1 MGIVLR
7 QSFSNTLI
15 LFLGFAIGGINVLF
29 LYTHF
34 LHEDYFGLITF
45 ILSTGN
51 ILLPLMVFGMNHT
64 IIKFYSSYEQ
74 KIDRDAFLMS
84 SLLIPLF
91 VIIPLGLIGAYSYE
105 TIASWLSKE
114 NVLIKEYTWYIFLV
128 AIFMGYFEVFY
139 SWTKVQF
146 NSVVGNFIREI
157 FARVCVSV
165 LLFFV
170 YLGELS
176 DEDFIVAVVIV
187 YGARALLMKL
197 YAFYVYM
204 PKILFRLPEN
214 IREIMSF
221 SMYIIIAGSASGI
234 LLEIDKFMIPQMEK
248 IAEVAYYSVAVY
260 IASVVAIP
268 SRAMQQITTP
278 ITADGMNNQRYDE
291 VRSLY
296 KQTSI
301 NLLVVGGLFFLL
313 INLNVIDLY
322 QLINKPQFTK
332 GIGVVLIISFAK
344 LVELALGTGNA
355 ILVNSKYFRIF
366 FYLSLAMAISVILL
380 NHWLISVI
388 GIHGAALATFIVV
401 LCYSIIKIVYIKRK
415 VQMQPFSM
423 KTLYLLLLII
433 GMYVGF
439 FFIEL
444 SSNILMN
451 MVLKSI
457 LIIFCYLFLVKLMR
471 ISDAVEGM
479 FQFIKSRKNQ

>member
-64 IIKFYSSYEQ
+64 IIKLYSSYEQ

-157 FARVCVSV
+157 FARVCVSG

-170 YLGELS
+170 YLGE
-176 DEDFIVAVVIV
+176 
-187 YGARALLMKL
+187 
-197 YAFYVYM
+197 
-204 PKILFRLPEN
+204 
-214 IREIMSF
+214 
-221 SMYIIIAGSASGI
+221 
-234 LLEIDKFMIPQMEK
+234 
-248 IAEVAYYSVAVY
+248 
-260 IASVVAIP
+260 
-268 SRAMQQITTP
+268 
-278 ITADGMNNQRYDE
+278 
-291 VRSLY
+291 
-296 KQTSI
+296 
-301 NLLVVGGLFFLL
+301 
-313 INLNVIDLY
+313 
-322 QLINKPQFTK
+322 
-332 GIGVVLIISFAK
+332 
-344 LVELALGTGNA
+344 
-355 ILVNSKYFRIF
+355 
-366 FYLSLAMAISVILL
+366 
-380 NHWLISVI
+380 
-388 GIHGAALATFIVV
+388 
-401 LCYSIIKIVYIKRK
+401 
-415 VQMQPFSM
+415 
-423 KTLYLLLLII
+423 
-433 GMYVGF
+433 
-439 FFIEL
+439 
-444 SSNILMN
+444 
-451 MVLKSI
+451 
-457 LIIFCYLFLVKLMR
+457 
-471 ISDAVEGM
+471 
-479 FQFIKSRKNQ
+479 